1 MGYFVLQKGIKLLH
15 LHKEIKQMPLDQSP
29 YIHYNDNEDENTGDH
44 VEKEMTFI
52 EHLEELRW
60 HIIRSVAAI
69 LIFMI
74 AAWVMMGKIFNL
86 IILAPSR
93 PDFWTYR
100 KLCELGNKV
109 GIPSLCVE
117 KLNFSLMSREVSGQF
132 MMQLT
137 ASAIVGLLVAFP
149 YVFWEIWRFIKPGLK
164 ITEKKAATGSVF
176 FVTTLFFL
184 GILFGYYV
192 VAPFAINFL
201 VNFQIDPSIE
211 NQFDIQSYISVLA
224 TLTLACGVTF
234 QLPMAILVLTRI
246 GIVTP
251 AFLKEYRKHAF
262 VIILI
267 VAAIIT
273 PSPDMISQVLV
284 AIPLYILFEISILV
298 SQRIYNKKLKETES

>member
-1 MGYFVLQKGIKLLH
+1 MA
-15 LHKEIKQMPLDQSP
+15 LDQTP
-29 YIHYNDNEDENTGDH
+29 YIDYEDEEDEPL
-44 VEKEMTFI
+44 EKEMTFI

-74 AAWVMMGKIFNL
+74 LAWIFKGEIFNK

-93 PDFWTYR
+93 TDFWTYR
-100 KLCELGNKV
+100 KMCEIGNAV
-109 GIPSLCVE
+109 GIPSLCVD

-132 MMQLT
+132 MMALT
-137 ASAIVGLLVAFP
+137 SSAIIGLLFAFP
-149 YVFWEIWRFIKPGLK
+149 YVFWEIWRFIKPGLR

-176 FVTTLFFL
+176 YVTMLFFL
-184 GILFGYYV
+184 GVLFGFFI

-234 QLPMAILVLTRI
+234 QLPMAILVLTKV

-251 AFLKEYRKHAF
+251 AFLKAYRKHSI
-262 VIILI
+262 VVILI
-267 VAAIIT
+267 VAAVIT

-284 AIPLYILFEISILV
+284 AIPLYFLYEISIVV
-298 SQRIYNKKLKETES
+298 SGRIYRAKLKEQALGNGND

>member
-1 MGYFVLQKGIKLLH
+1 
-15 LHKEIKQMPLDQSP
+15 MPLDQAP
-29 YIHYNDNEDENTGDH
+29 YYDYDDQPEVAE
-44 VEKEMTFI
+44 EKEMTFI

-69 LIFMI
+69 LVFMI
-74 AAWVMMGKIFNL
+74 AAWIFRTEIYHN
-86 IILAPSR
+86 IILGPSR
-93 PDFWTYR
+93 TDFWTYR
-100 KLCELGNKV
+100 KLCELATYT
-109 GIPSLCVE
+109 GISSICVD
-117 KLNFSLMSREVSGQF
+117 KLNFSLMSREVAGQF
-132 MMQLT
+132 MMALT
-137 ASAIVGLLVAFP
+137 SSAIIGLLVAFP

-176 FVTTLFFL
+176 FVTALFFM
-184 GILFGYYV
+184 GTLFGYYV

-234 QLPMAILVLTRI
+234 QLPMAILVLTKI

-251 AFLKEYRKHAF
+251 AFLKEYRKHS
-262 VIILI
+262 VVVILI

-284 AIPLYILFEISILV
+284 AIPLYVLYEISIIV
-298 SQRIYNKKLKETES
+298 SNRIYKKKLAEKE

>member
-1 MGYFVLQKGIKLLH
+1 
-15 LHKEIKQMPLDQSP
+15 MPLDQAP
-29 YIHYNDNEDENTGDH
+29 YYDYDDEPEVSG
-44 VEKEMTFI
+44 EKEMTFI

-69 LIFMI
+69 LFFMI
-74 AAWVMMGKIFNL
+74 AAWFSMIFIFNKV
-86 IILAPSR
+86 ILAPAQV
-93 PDFWTYR
+93 DFWTY
-100 KLCELGNKV
+100 KQLCKIGKMT
-109 GIPSLCVE
+109 GIESLCVT
-117 KLNFSLMSREVSGQF
+117 KLNFTLMSREVSGQF
-132 MMQLT
+132 MMALT
-137 ASAIVGLLVAFP
+137 SSAIVGLLVAFP

-176 FVTTLFFL
+176 YVTALFFI
-184 GILFGYYV
+184 GIFFGYFI

-234 QLPMAILVLTRI
+234 QLPMAILVLTKI
-246 GIVTP
+246 GVVTP
-251 AFLKEYRKHAF
+251 KFLKDYRKHSI

-267 VAAIIT
+267 VAAVIT

-284 AIPLYILFEISILV
+284 AIPLYFLYEISILV
-298 SQRIYNKKLKETES
+298 SQRIHRKSMEEFKG

>member
-1 MGYFVLQKGIKLLH
+1 MAFDQNSEVDYDD
-15 LHKEIKQMPLDQSP
+15 KEVSDG
-29 YIHYNDNEDENTGDH
+29 T
-44 VEKEMTFI
+44 EMTFL

-69 LIFMI
+69 LVFMI
-74 AAWVMMGKIFNL
+74 AAWFTMDFMFNK
-86 IILAPSR
+86 IILGPSR

-100 KLCELGNKV
+100 QMCRIGDLT
-109 GIPSLCVE
+109 GITSMCVD

-132 MMQLT
+132 MMALT
-137 ASAIVGLLVAFP
+137 YSAIIGLLFAFP
-149 YVFWEIWRFIKPGLK
+149 YVFWEVWRFIKPGLK
-164 ITEKKAATGSVF
+164 ITEKKAARGSVF
-176 FVTTLFFL
+176 YVTSLFFM
-184 GILFGYYV
+184 GVLFGYYV

-234 QLPMAILVLTRI
+234 QLPMAILVLTKI

-251 AFLKEYRKHAF
+251 AFLREYRKHSI
-262 VIILI
+262 VVILI

-273 PSPDMISQVLV
+273 PSPDMISQILV
-284 AIPLYILFEISILV
+284 AIPLYILYEISILV
-298 SQRIYNKKLKETES
+298 SQRIYKQKLAEAAAEGF

>member
-1 MGYFVLQKGIKLLH
+1 MA
-15 LHKEIKQMPLDQSP
+15 LDQTP
-29 YIHYNDNEDENTGDH
+29 YIDYDDDDESASG
-44 VEKEMTFI
+44 EKEMTFI

-69 LIFMI
+69 LVFMI
-74 AAWVMMGKIFNL
+74 VAWVMMGKIFNS

-100 KLCELGNKV
+100 KLCELGNAV
-109 GIPSLCVE
+109 GIPSLCVD

-164 ITEKKAATGSVF
+164 VSEKSAATGSVF
-176 FVTTLFFL
+176 FVTLLFFM
-184 GILFGYYV
+184 GIMFGYYI

-201 VNFQIDPSIE
+201 VNFTIDPSIV

-234 QLPMAILVLTRI
+234 QLPMAILVLTKI
-246 GIVTP
+246 GVITP
-251 AFLKEYRKHAF
+251 KFLQEYRKHA
-262 VIILI
+262 VVVILI

-273 PSPDMISQVLV
+273 PSPDMISQILV
-284 AIPLYILFEISILV
+284 AIPLYILYEISILV
-298 SQRIYNKKLKETES
+298 SIRIYNKKQAEVKND

>member
-1 MGYFVLQKGIKLLH
+1 
-15 LHKEIKQMPLDQSP
+15 MPLDQAP
-29 YIHYNDNEDENTGDH
+29 YYDYDDQPEVVE
-44 VEKEMTFI
+44 EKEMTFI

-69 LIFMI
+69 LVFMI
-74 AAWVMMGKIFNL
+74 AAWIFRTEIYHN
-86 IILAPSR
+86 IILGPSR
-93 PDFWTYR
+93 TDFWTYR
-100 KLCELGNKV
+100 KLCELATYT
-109 GIPSLCVE
+109 GISSICVE
-117 KLNFSLMSREVSGQF
+117 KLNFSLMSREVAGQF
-132 MMQLT
+132 MMALT
-137 ASAIVGLLVAFP
+137 SSAIIGLLVAFP

-176 FVTTLFFL
+176 FVTALFFM
-184 GILFGYYV
+184 GTFFGYYV

-234 QLPMAILVLTRI
+234 QLPMAILVLTKI

-251 AFLKEYRKHAF
+251 AFLKEYRKHSI
-262 VIILI
+262 VVILI

-284 AIPLYILFEISILV
+284 AIPLYVLYEISIIV
-298 SQRIYNKKLKETES
+298 SNRIYKKKLAEIE

>member
-1 MGYFVLQKGIKLLH
+1 MS
-15 LHKEIKQMPLDQSP
+15 LDQSAHID
-29 YIHYNDNEDENTGDH
+29 YDDKEEEG

-74 AAWVMMGKIFNL
+74 AAWFSMSYIFKV
-86 IILAPSR
+86 IILGPSR

-100 KLCELGNKV
+100 KLCQLGEYT
-109 GIPSLCVE
+109 GIKSLCVD

-132 MMQLT
+132 MMALT

-176 FVTTLFFL
+176 YVTALFFT
-184 GILFGYYV
+184 GVLFGYFIV
-192 VAPFAINFL
+192 SPFAINFL
-201 VNFQIDPSIE
+201 VNFQIDPSIL
-211 NQFDIQSYISVLA
+211 NQFDIQSYISILA
-224 TLTLACGVTF
+224 TLTLACGITF
-234 QLPMAILVLTRI
+234 QLPMAILVLTKI
-246 GIVTP
+246 GVVTP
-251 AFLKEYRKHAF
+251 KFLQTYRKHSI
-262 VIILI
+262 VVILI

-273 PSPDMISQVLV
+273 PSPDMISQVTV
-284 AIPLYILFEISILV
+284 AIPLYILYEISILV
-298 SQRIYNKKLKETES
+298 SIRIYKQRLKEQI

>member
-1 MGYFVLQKGIKLLH
+1 
-15 LHKEIKQMPLDQSP
+15 MPLDQTP
-29 YIHYNDNEDENTGDH
+29 YYDYDDEEPSG
-44 VEKEMTFI
+44 EKEMTFL

-69 LIFMI
+69 LVFMI
-74 AAWVMMGKIFNL
+74 AAWVMMGRIFNL

-100 KLCELGNKV
+100 KLCELGDWT
-109 GIPSLCVE
+109 GIDSLCVD

-164 ITEKKAATGSVF
+164 ITEKKAANGSVF
-176 FVTTLFFL
+176 FVTLLFFL
-184 GILFGYYV
+184 GIMFGYFV

-234 QLPMAILVLTRI
+234 QLPMAIFVLTRI

-251 AFLKEYRKHAF
+251 KFLKEYRKHAF
-262 VIILI
+262 VVILI

-273 PSPDMISQVLV
+273 PSPDMISQILV
-284 AIPLYILFEISILV
+284 AIPLYILFEISIVV
-298 SQRIYNKKLKETES
+298 SERVYKRKQKEVVE

>member
-1 MGYFVLQKGIKLLH
+1 
-15 LHKEIKQMPLDQSP
+15 MPLDQTP
-29 YIHYNDNEDENTGDH
+29 YYDYDDEEPSG
-44 VEKEMTFI
+44 EKEMTFL

-69 LIFMI
+69 LVFMI

-100 KLCELGNKV
+100 KLCELGNWT
-109 GIPSLCVE
+109 GIDSLCVD

-164 ITEKKAATGSVF
+164 ITEKKAANGSVF
-176 FVTTLFFL
+176 FVTLLFFL
-184 GILFGYYV
+184 GIMFGYFV

-234 QLPMAILVLTRI
+234 QLPMAIFVLTRI

-251 AFLKEYRKHAF
+251 KFLKEYRKHAF
-262 VIILI
+262 VVILI

-273 PSPDMISQVLV
+273 PSPDMISQILV
-284 AIPLYILFEISILV
+284 AIPLYILFEISIVV
-298 SQRIYNKKLKETES
+298 SERVYKRKQKEVVE

>member
-1 MGYFVLQKGIKLLH
+1 MS
-15 LHKEIKQMPLDQSP
+15 LDQSAHID
-29 YIHYNDNEDENTGDH
+29 YDDEPEEV
-44 VEKEMTFI
+44 VEKEMSFI

-74 AAWVMMGKIFNL
+74 AAWFSMSFIFKV
-86 IILAPSR
+86 IILGPSR

-100 KLCELGNKV
+100 KLCELGEYT
-109 GIPSLCVE
+109 GIKSLCVD

-132 MMQLT
+132 MMALT
-137 ASAIVGLLVAFP
+137 SSAIVGLLVAFP

-176 FVTTLFFL
+176 YVTALFFM
-184 GILFGYYV
+184 GVFFGYYV

-224 TLTLACGVTF
+224 TLTLACGITF
-234 QLPMAILVLTRI
+234 QLPMAILVLTKI
-246 GIVTP
+246 GVVTP
-251 AFLKEYRKHAF
+251 KFLQTYRKHS
-262 VIILI
+262 VVVILI

-284 AIPLYILFEISILV
+284 AIPLYILYEISILV
-298 SQRIYNKKLKETES
+298 SIRIYKQRLKEQL